1 MKWDYGENILKA
13 QCDFLPSNGNQ
24 EVKHYSMNSVSSS
37 IDMWQSHVHPN
48 PSSPWSLYSS
58 HLYKRQQARDNN
70 PGVSV
75 NEQQCLMSNCKLH
88 AHVIKNTNKRKR
100 GFGKHACAN
109 IFLWMGGCP
118 HEQEC
123 RKIDNSLL
131 HVCLNILLFSGSMA
145 VSDKSI
151 IKSCIWG
158 NFKKSTLYTCT
169 LWKIYMIMNI
179 NIIQMNT
186 MGGPYQCALKS
197 LEV

>member
-1 MKWDYGENILKA
+1 MRLWW
-13 QCDFLPSNGNQ
+13 
-24 EVKHYSMNSVSSS
+24 KHFKSAMWLFTFK
-37 IDMWQSHVHPN
+37 WQSGSETLQSEQCIILHWHVTATC
-48 PSSPWSLYSS
+48 SSKSFLTMVSLQFSFVQETTS
-58 HLYKRQQARDNN
+58 KRQQSRCFCQWTTILNDWLQIARTCNQKYKQK
-70 PGVSV
+70 
-75 NEQQCLMSNCKLH
+75 E
-88 AHVIKNTNKRKR
+88 KRLWQ
-100 GFGKHACAN
+100 ACAN

-145 VSDKSI
+145 VSDKL

-197 LEV
+197 LPL